1 MTAIDRQLDAHRSR
15 AADGTG
21 PGSSGRGLPV
31 TTRGLVV
38 IYRSEGHDVAALS
51 GVDLHVGAGEMVG
64 LLGPSGAG
72 KSTLLTVFGGL
83 TVPSAGS
90 AVVGGHDLRSLTP
103 SALDELRAGQIGLV
117 LQGAARNLVPYL
129 TPRQN
134 VEVAQVP
141 ARRTARSLPTV
152 EDVLGPLGVGDLA
165 DRELSTLTPGQ
176 AQLVAIAV
184 GVACEPGLLLVD
196 EPTSQLDHASRD
208 RVLRALHDVNQR
220 VGSTVVVVTHDP
232 DVAAALPRTV
242 TIRDGRV
249 GAEGRQGEEFA
260 VVSADGA
267 LPLAGA
273 ALADFPPGAL
283 VRLHHDGRA
292 WLLLPADAVP
302 PGQDDA
308 TPEGE
313 GEGAS
318 DSVAAREA
326 STQRPGDPGAPTT

>member
-1 MTAIDRQLDAHRSR
+1 MTAVGRQRGPAPSAPDGR
-15 AADGTG
+15 AAGTG
-21 PGSSGRGLPV
+21 RSAGRGLPV

-83 TVPSAGS
+83 TAPSAGT
-90 AVVGGHDLRSLTP
+90 ALVGGHDLRSLTP
-103 SALDELRAGQIGLV
+103 SALDDLRAGQIGLV

-134 VEVAQVP
+134 VGVAQAP
-141 ARRTARSLPTV
+141 ARRLGRGLPSV
-152 EDVLGPLGVGDLA
+152 DDVLGPLGIGELA
-165 DRELSTLTPGQ
+165 DREVSTLTPGQ

-208 RVLRALHDVNQR
+208 RVLRALHDVNRR

-260 VVSADGA
+260 VVSADGS
-267 LPLAGA
+267 LPLAGE
-273 ALADFPPGAL
+273 ALAEFPPGSL
-283 VRLHHDGRA
+283 VRLHHDGTA
-292 WLLLPADAVP
+292 WLLLPADAP
-302 PGQDDA
+302 LPGEERGGPGRPREPGEEHRGGRSEEPGGGPDA
-308 TPEGE
+308 
-313 GEGAS
+313 
-318 DSVAAREA
+318 AAR
-326 STQRPGDPGAPTT
+326 